1 MKTVRIFRIIVAIAL
16 GSCCGLSSPAGTGE
30 AYRLLM
36 EGKYE
41 SAITIYENH
50 LEEYPDDRIALF
62 NLGTAFYRTSRF
74 SSAAECFEKSIPL
87 AIEDPGYQ
95 SIAHYNLGCSLFQSA
110 YAQSRVSLNES
121 LELLRSARVHFE
133 NALELDS
140 ESIKTRKNLE
150 RVKALIEQFNSFAA
164 PPKESAST
172 GIRQENGDKNG
183 SSANPE
189 ESKTSEHS
197 EQTPDPAKDEQS
209 GSNSEGDPSDMM
221 NPSNNENPQSPTT
234 HPEMTKEEAQLFL
247 RALEK
252 NEKRLSISR
261 LHHRGSEL
269 DSDDSD
275 TEPTW

>member
-164 PPKESAST
+164 PPEESAST

-189 ESKTSEHS
+189 ESKTSEPS

-209 GSNSEGDPSDMM
+209 ASSSDHGPSGM
-221 NPSNNENPQSPTT
+221 NAADRGNQPSRTP

-261 LHHRGSEL
+261 LHHRESEL

-275 TEPTW
+275 SEPTW